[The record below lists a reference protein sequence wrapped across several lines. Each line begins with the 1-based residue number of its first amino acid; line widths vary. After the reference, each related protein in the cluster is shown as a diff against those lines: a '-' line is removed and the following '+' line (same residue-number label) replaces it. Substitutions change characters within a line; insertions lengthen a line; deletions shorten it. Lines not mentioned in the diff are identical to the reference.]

1 MKLSHALTLLGVG
14 AGALGIGL
22 ATQGCSSSSSTG
34 GTGPSTNGGTVPP
47 AAPSGPTTTVTTSH
61 AYALHTLYL
70 GDQSTAGVQ
79 SATAWEN
86 FGYNLDGLETKAS
99 DTNVCTLYSGAAK
112 SAQVDGPGGVDNS
125 FGENIVPILIT
136 VAGQNAAT
144 TINNSIDSGSF
155 TVIFA
160 VKGWDDGNATQTA
173 TGLTGVLLAGSK
185 FSGTPTFT
193 TADHWPIDDSLV
205 NPPQPGTDPIGG
217 ANIKF
222 GQAYVVGGEFVNG
235 SPADVTVSL
244 TISGHALALV
254 VHQAIITWKNG
265 GVGSITGGQIAGVLT
280 TEDLVTSLMSVAGSI
295 STSLCAGTA
304 FQSIATQLDQAS
316 DILHNGTNTA
326 GTACDG
332 ISIGLGFEAKEIA
345 VPVAADVVAPPAPGP
360 NPCDTD
366 AGTSTGD
373 DGGDG
378 G

>member
-34 GTGPSTNGGTVPP
+34 TGPTGTGTGGGTVPP
-47 AAPSGPTTTVTTSH
+47 PAPTGPTTTATTPH

-70 GDQSTAGVQ
+70 GDQSTAGVM
-79 SATAWEN
+79 SATAWED
-86 FGYNLDGLETKAS
+86 FGYNLDGLETTAAS
-99 DTNVCTLYSGAAK
+99 TNVCTLYSGAAK

-136 VAGQNAAT
+136 VAGNNAAT

-160 VKGWDDGNATQTA
+160 VNGWDDTNATQTA

-185 FSGTPTFT
+185 FTGTPTFT
-193 TADHWPIDDSLV
+193 TADHWPIDDTLV
-205 NPPQPGTDPIGG
+205 TPPSPGTDPIAG

-222 GQAYVVGGEFVNG
+222 PSAYVVGGEFVNG

-265 GVGSITGGQIAGVLT
+265 GKGSITDGTIAGVLT
-280 TEDLVTSLMSVAGSI
+280 TEDLVTSLKSVAGSI

-345 VPVAADVVAPPAPGP
+345 VPAATDVVAPPPPGAD
-360 NPCDTD
+360 PC
-366 AGTSTGD
+366 AAA
-373 DGGDG
+373 DGGTDG